1 MSQAQPVLSSLQSKL
16 QAAEQQHLDL
26 SARLSRQGEQNHGTL
41 QTLVKTLKL
50 LGNCTD
56 KSNYHRDEDLVK
68 RCWIEIAKKLED
80 TAALYEIDFQV
91 TLNGEPVAFID
102 TSEPLS

>member
-1 MSQAQPVLSSLQSKL
+1 MPQSIEEKS
-16 QAAEQQHLDL
+16 D
-26 SARLSRQGEQNHGTL
+26 RFKRMFPPRVR
-41 QTLVKTLKL
+41 TLVKTLKL

-68 RCWIEIAKKLED
+68 RCWIEIARKLED